1 MSKTGGSAAAEVS
14 VQDDVIEDEISDQY
28 DEAQQVMEE
37 DHQKQPRSVSEVDDG
52 DVDIYADEYGEA
64 DS

>member
-28 DEAQQVMEE
+28 DE
-37 DHQKQPRSVSEVDDG
+37 
-52 DVDIYADEYGEA
+52 
-64 DS
+64 